1 MIHLFYFLIN
11 LLCLI
16 LYFLFWAV
24 ILFLLYYFGVLPAKT
39 CIRYRFNIIDFILD
53 FLKMLSQDI
62 KNRDPDAFHE
72 SGIVIYVG
80 QQGSGKTISMM
91 HDVLMLKHKYKKVK
105 VMGNLAFTGSDAEL
119 TKPDDLLLFTNGIH
133 GVITPID
140 ELGVLFSARNFKNFP
155 PEMCQVIFENR
166 KSRRLLLGTVQKIH
180 LMDKNLRCQV
190 SMIKKCFSFGPLTGY
205 VKQIPTFDSEG
216 NIVKT
221 SFHGIHLFI
230 QSEDLRYCYDTYE
243 VIRKFSGKDI

>member
-1 MIHLFYFLIN
+1 MMFLIN

-16 LYFLFWAV
+16 SYFCLSSFL
-24 ILFLLYYFGVLPAKT
+24 LFLLYYFGILPNKT
-39 CIRYRFNIIDFILD
+39 CIRYRFNILDFYLD
-53 FLKMLSQDI
+53 FLKVLSHDI

-91 HDVLMLKHKYKKVK
+91 HDVLMLKHKYKKLK

-119 TKPDDLLLFTNGIH
+119 TCPDDLLLFTNGIH
-133 GVITPID
+133 GVCTPID
-140 ELGVLFSARNFKNFP
+140 ELGVLFSARRFKDFP
-155 PEMCQVIFENR
+155 VEMCQVIFENR

-190 SMIKKCFSFGPLTGY
+190 SLIKRCFSFGPLTGY
-205 VKQIPTFDSEG
+205 VKQVPTFDSEG

-221 SFHGIHLFI
+221 TFRGIHLFI
-230 QSEDLRYCYDTYE
+230 QSEDLRNCYDTYE
-243 VIRKFSGKDI
+243 VIRKFSGSDKK